1 MKSFI
6 FGILVGV
13 AGMDIAFGL
22 PVYNA
27 VSNSAMVKDIQSHPP
42 VHTLRLH

>member
-27 VSNSAMVKDIQSHPP
+27 INNSAMVKDIQSNPP
-42 VHTLRLH
+42 VRTLKMH